1 MVTLHTSSARRSHG
15 TAAGE
20 LLRPLLVLL
29 VSLFLTLSVLV
40 GLSSVLAQWA

>member
-1 MVTLHTSSARRSHG
+1 MVTLHTPSARRSHG
-15 TAAGE
+15 TTAGE